1 MDHTECWAEQ
11 QSRHAY
17 LLVVPGVVVVLYQQ
31 SIHISHSHGSIQR
44 LLVEKGTA
52 LTHTL
57 LRVLLVEA
65 AGEEE
70 NTRPLIIVRTRVYG
84 MSTVQVCVSY
94 KGTISMYEDIVGL
107 GRRVFLFNTHL

>member
-1 MDHTECWAEQ
+1 MLDHTECWAEQ

-17 LLVVPGVVVVLYQQ
+17 LLVVPSVVVVLYQQ
-31 SIHISHSHGSIQR
+31 SIHISHSDRRIQR
-44 LLVEKGTA
+44 LLIEKGTA

-70 NTRPLIIVRTRVYG
+70 NTRPLIHREDQSVRNEYSASVY
-84 MSTVQVCVSY
+84 Q
-94 KGTISMYEDIVGL
+94 L
-107 GRRVFLFNTHL
+107 QRNNFNV